1 MNSRA
6 MEQDKKNIGIYICT
20 GCGIGDSIDIDT
32 LKKQICSDNISAN
45 KCKDHPFLCSDE
57 GCALIHGDIQTQQ
70 LDHIIIAACSP
81 RVNQDVFNFSGG
93 ILERVNLREQLSW
106 CMKPGDEHTQLL
118 AEDMIRMSIAKV
130 NSVSIPQPYIK
141 DNLSSA
147 ILIIGGGI
155 SGITSALEA
164 AKAGYEVYLVE
175 KENKLGGWTSKWSR
189 LFPEEYPY
197 DNLKKP
203 EIIDE
208 KIRELEQFRNIHVFP
223 ESILESVSGE
233 PGQFKITVRNNQN
246 HHQIIAGA
254 IILATGWKP
263 YDASKLEEYNYGQ
276 SEKIITQIEFEEY
289 LNKDTINHNSD
300 LKKIKN
306 IVFIQCAG
314 SRDEKHL
321 PYCSNTCCPTTL
333 KQARQLRDMNKDVNI
348 YIIYKDIRT
357 PGKTEF
363 FYQELQ
369 KDEQIFFTKGDLRQI
384 DIHDKNLNVIID
396 HTLLGESIRINAD
409 LVVLATG
416 MIPSD
421 SSELNLEYR
430 QGKGLPDLKY
440 GFPDSHFICF
450 PYETRRTGI
459 YSTGCIRAPQ
469 TIQMC
474 IEDSTGAVL
483 KAIQC
488 IECTRRGESIHPRSG
503 DKSYPVLYLQR
514 CTDCKRCTEECPFGA
529 YDENEKGT
537 PLPNPAR
544 CRRCGICMGSCP
556 ERIINFDD
564 YSIHMV
570 SSMIKSLTIPDEFE
584 GKPRILVF
592 LCENDAYPAFDMA
605 GLKRLEYS
613 PFIRIIPVRCIGSVN
628 QVWLSDALSHGY
640 DGILQIGCKPGED
653 YQCHFITGSELT
665 KTRGENIQE
674 TLRTMMLEPERIR
687 TEFLEINEYDRI
699 PDIINDYLHTI
710 ETIGPNPFKGM

>member
-1 MNSRA
+1 MDQN
-6 MEQDKKNIGIYICT
+6 QKNTGIYICS
-20 GCGIGDSIDIDT
+20 GCGIGESIDIDN
-32 LKKQICSDNISAN
+32 LKSHICSDHNSVH
-45 KCKDHPFLCSDE
+45 CKVHPFLCSKE
-57 GCALIHGDIQTQQ
+57 GCELIHRDINDQQ
-70 LDHIIIAACSP
+70 SDHIIIAACSP
-81 RVNQDVFNFSGG
+81 RVNQEVFNFSGR
-93 ILERVNLREQLSW
+93 IMERVNFREQLSW
-106 CMKPGDEHTQLL
+106 CMKPKDDDTQML

-130 NSVSIPQPYIK
+130 KSVSIPQPYIK
-141 DNLSSA
+141 DKLSSD
-147 ILIIGGGI
+147 ILILGGGI

-164 AKAGYEVYLVE
+164 GKAGYKVYLVE
-175 KENKLGGWTSKWSR
+175 KENQLGGWVSKWSS
-189 LFPEEYPY
+189 LFPEEAPF
-197 DNLKKP
+197 DILRKP
-203 EIIDE
+203 EIIDS
-208 KIRELEQFRNIHVFP
+208 KILELEKCQNIHVFF

-233 PGQFKITVRNNQN
+233 PGQFQVTIRNNQK
-246 HHQIIAGA
+246 HHRITVGA

-263 YDASKLEEYNYGQ
+263 YDASRLEEYGYNQ
-276 SEKIITQIEFEEY
+276 SEKIITQIEFEEF
-289 LNKDTINHNSD
+289 LKNETINQDGS
-300 LKKIKN
+300 LKKIN
-306 IVFIQCAG
+306 SVVFIQCAG

-333 KQARQLRDMNKDVNI
+333 KQAWQLRKINKDANV

-357 PGKTEF
+357 PGKTEL

-369 KDEQIFFTKGDLRQI
+369 KDEQIFFTKGELRQI
-384 DIHDKNLNVIID
+384 NIVNKNLNVIVD
-396 HTLLGESIRINAD
+396 HTLLGESINISAD
-409 LVVLATG
+409 LVVLVTG

-459 YSTGCIRAPQ
+459 YSAGCIRAPQ

-474 IEDSTGAVL
+474 TEDSTGAAL
-483 KAIQC
+483 KAIQS
-488 IECTRRGESIHPRSG
+488 IESTKRGESVHPRSG

-537 PLPNPAR
+537 PIPNPAR

-556 ERIINFDD
+556 ERIINFND
-564 YSIHMV
+564 YSIHAV
-570 SSMIKSLTIPDEFE
+570 SSMIKALEIPDEFAN
-584 GKPRILVF
+584 KPRILAF
-592 LCENDAYPAFDMA
+592 ICENDAYPAFDMA
-605 GLKRLEYS
+605 GLKKLEYS

-653 YQCHFITGSELT
+653 YQCHFITGSDLV

-687 TEFLEINEYDRI
+687 TEFLEINEYERI
-699 PDIINDYLHTI
+699 PDIINDYLNTVEI
-710 ETIGPNPFKGM
+710 IGPNPFKGM

>member
-1 MNSRA
+1 MSRIS
-6 MEQDKKNIGIYICT
+6 METDQKNIGIYFCT
-20 GCGIGDSIDIDT
+20 GCGIGDTIDIDK
-32 LKKQICSDNISAN
+32 LKNQVTSNNIAVN
-45 KCKDHPFLCSDE
+45 FKEHPFLCSEE
-57 GCALIHGDIQTQQ
+57 GCELIHRDITTQQ
-70 LDHIIIAACSP
+70 VDHIIIAACSP
-81 RVNQDVFNFSGG
+81 RVNQDVFNFPDK
-93 ILERVNLREQLSW
+93 ILERVNFREQLSW
-106 CMKPGDEHTQLL
+106 CMKAKDEDTQLL
-118 AEDMIRMSIAKV
+118 AEDMIGMSIAKV
-130 NSVSIPQPYIK
+130 NSISIPQPYIK
-141 DNLSSA
+141 DNLSSN
-147 ILIIGGGI
+147 ILVVGGGI

-164 AKAGYEVYLVE
+164 AEAGYTVYLVE
-175 KENKLGGWTSKWSR
+175 KENKLGGWASKWKY
-189 LFPEEYPY
+189 LFPEESPF
-197 DNLKKP
+197 DKP
-203 EIIDE
+203 KQAEIIDE
-208 KIRELEQFRNIHVFP
+208 KIRELQKHQNIHLLL
-223 ESILESVSGE
+223 ESTLESVSGE
-233 PGQFKITVRNNQN
+233 PGQFAITVRNKQLS
-246 HHQIIAGA
+246 HQIAAGA

-263 YDASKLEEYNYGQ
+263 YDASKLEEYSYGQ
-276 SEKIITQIEFEEY
+276 SEKIITQIEFEEI
-289 LNKDTINHNSD
+289 LNEKTTNPDID
-300 LKKIKN
+300 PKKINN

-333 KQARQLRDMNKDVNI
+333 KQAWQLRNMNKGANV
-348 YIIYKDIRT
+348 YIIYKDLRT

-384 DIHDKNLNVIID
+384 GISDKNLNVIVD
-396 HTLLGESIRINAD
+396 NTLLGESIKINTD

-416 MIPSD
+416 MTPSD
-421 SSELNLEYR
+421 SSELNLTYR

-474 IEDSTGAVL
+474 IEDSAGAAL

-488 IECTRRGESIHPRSG
+488 IESTKRGESVHPRSG
-503 DKSYPVLYLQR
+503 DKSYPVLYLPR

-556 ERIINFDD
+556 ERIINFED
-564 YSIHMV
+564 YSIHSV
-570 SSMIKSLTIPDEFE
+570 SSMIKALNIPDEFE
-584 GKPRILVF
+584 EKPRILVF

-674 TLRTMMLEPERIR
+674 TLRTMMLEPERVR
-687 TEFLEINEYDRI
+687 TEFLEITEYERI
-699 PDIINDYLHTI
+699 PDIISDYLQAI

>member
-1 MNSRA
+1 MNSLA
-6 MEQDKKNIGIYICT
+6 MEKDQKNIGIYICT
-20 GCGIGDSIDIDT
+20 GCSIGDSIDIDT
-32 LKKQICSDNISAN
+32 LKNRICSDNIPV
-45 KCKDHPFLCSDE
+45 KCIDHPFLCSEE
-57 GCALIHGDIQTQQ
+57 GCELIHRDINAQQ
-70 LDHIIIAACSP
+70 IDHIIIAACSP
-81 RVNQDVFNFSGG
+81 RVNQDIFNFSGK
-93 ILERVNLREQLSW
+93 IVERVNFREQLSW
-106 CMKPGDEHTQLL
+106 CMKPKNEDTQLL
-118 AEDMIRMSIAKV
+118 AEDMIRMSMAKAT
-130 NSVSIPQPYIK
+130 SVSIPQPYIK
-141 DNLSSA
+141 NHLNSD
-147 ILIIGGGI
+147 ILILGGGI

-164 AKAGYEVYLVE
+164 AKAGYQVYLVE
-175 KENKLGGWTSKWSR
+175 KENKLGGWASKWSS

-197 DNLKKP
+197 DILKKP
-203 EIIDE
+203 EIVDT
-208 KIRELEQFRNIHVFP
+208 KIRELEKYQNIHIFL
-223 ESILESVSGE
+223 ESTLESVSGE
-233 PGQFKITVRNNQN
+233 PGQFEISIRNNQTN
-246 HHQIIAGA
+246 HQLKAGV

-263 YDASKLEEYNYGQ
+263 YDASRLNDYGYERSQ
-276 SEKIITQIEFEEY
+276 EIITQIEFEEL
-289 LNKDTINHNSD
+289 LNKQAINQYED
-300 LKKIKN
+300 LKKMSS

-333 KQARQLRDMNKDVNI
+333 KQARQLRDINKAANV
-348 YIIYKDIRT
+348 YIIYKDLRT
-357 PGKTEF
+357 PGKAEF

-384 DIHDKNLNVIID
+384 DINDKSLNVIVD
-396 HTLLGESIRINAD
+396 NTLLGESIKINAD
-409 LVVLATG
+409 LVILATG
-416 MIPSD
+416 MTPSD

-459 YSTGCIRAPQ
+459 YSAGCIRSPQ

-474 IEDSTGAVL
+474 IEDGTGAAL

-488 IECTRRGESIHPRSG
+488 IESTKRGESVHPRSG
-503 DKSYPVLYLQR
+503 DKSYPVLYLPR

-564 YSIHMV
+564 YSIQAV
-570 SSMIKSLTIPDEFE
+570 SSMIKAVNIPDEFE

-592 LCENDAYPAFDMA
+592 ICENDAYPAFDMT

-628 QVWLSDALSHGY
+628 KVWLSDALSHGY

-687 TEFLEINEYDRI
+687 TEFLEINEYERI
-699 PDIINDYLHTI
+699 PDIISDYLHTI